1 MWIEILIFIVVI
13 VLIGVFIAIQR
24 TFYYHPKLIVN
35 RDITPNTDLEKL
47 TYGET
52 FWMRC
57 SDNNYVTSFN
67 GEADKWIRSIAIECS
82 DGTTSDA
89 GLERGL
95 ALPQQTPKSQYT
107 KLDIYY
113 DKENI
118 NAIDFYD
125 KTGKEYTWGNKK
137 FIGSPNYVRKQPGTD
152 CGGPIKGLKGTKMI
166 NGIAQLG
173 VIC

>member
-1 MWIEILIFIVVI
+1 MWIEILIFIIVI

-24 TFYYHPKLIVN
+24 SIYYHPTIVVN
-35 RDITPNTDLEKL
+35 HEITSNTDLEKL
-47 TYGET
+47 TYGES

-57 SDNNYVTSFN
+57 PGYVTSFN

-82 DGTTSDA
+82 DGSSHDA
-89 GLERGL
+89 GLERGI
-95 ALPQQTPKSQYT
+95 ALPQQTPKGQYT

-125 KTGKEYTWGNKK
+125 TTGKEYTWGNKK
-137 FIGSPNYVRKQPGTD
+137 FIGSENYIRKQPGTD
-152 CGGPIKGLKGTKMI
+152 CQGPIRGLKGTKTI
-166 NGIAQLG
+166 DGIAQLG